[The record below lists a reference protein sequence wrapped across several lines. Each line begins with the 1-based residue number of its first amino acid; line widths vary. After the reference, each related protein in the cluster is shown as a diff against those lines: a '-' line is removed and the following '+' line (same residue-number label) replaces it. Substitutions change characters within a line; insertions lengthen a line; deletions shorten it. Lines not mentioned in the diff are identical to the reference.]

1 MTRLPIGFAE
11 RSKPQIFENL
21 DEASLHK
28 ILAHS
33 ILQKYETGRLLVQQG
48 DTPSHVYLVIEGS
61 VRTFRIDE
69 NGREVTIRLLSP
81 GDTCMDAVVFMGG
94 PSPINVQISET
105 SQLLLIPERIVK
117 THALADAQFATNV
130 LRIVSRHYKNAMHQI
145 DAMHIK
151 SPLQRVG
158 YYLLMRSI
166 EAGKDNL
173 DFKLPFQ
180 KQTIANY
187 LGMTPETFSRTL
199 KQLKQFGV
207 NVDEDTISLRDVFCL
222 CYFCDADTAHNCPLS
237 THEDCQKCP
246 RHEA

>member
-1 MTRLPIGFAE
+1 MTRLPTGFSE

-21 DEASLHK
+21 DEASLQK

-48 DTPSHVYLVIEGS
+48 DAPSHVYLVIEGS
-61 VRTFRIDE
+61 IRTFRIDE
-69 NGREVTIRLLSP
+69 DGKEVTIRLLSP
-81 GDTCMDAVVFMGG
+81 GDTCMDAVVFMSG
-94 PSPINVQISET
+94 PSPINVQTSED
-105 SQLLLIPERIVK
+105 SQLLMIPERVVK
-117 THALADAQFATNV
+117 AHTLDDAQFANNI
-130 LRIVSRHYKNAMHQI
+130 LRIVSRHYKNALHQI

-158 YYLLMRSI
+158 YYFLLKSI
-166 EAGKDNL
+166 EAGKDTL

-199 KQLKQFGV
+199 KQLRQFGV
-207 NVDEDTISLRDVFCL
+207 NVDEGTITLRDAFCL
-222 CYFCDADTAHNCPLS
+222 CHFCDAETAHACPLN
-237 THEDCQKCP
+237 THESCQKCL
-246 RHEA
+246 RH